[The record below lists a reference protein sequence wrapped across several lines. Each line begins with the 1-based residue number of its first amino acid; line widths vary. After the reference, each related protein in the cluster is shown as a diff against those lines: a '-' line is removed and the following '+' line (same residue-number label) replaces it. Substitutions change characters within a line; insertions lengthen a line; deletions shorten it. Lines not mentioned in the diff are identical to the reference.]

1 LFDSRCQELFFLI
14 SPNQKRI
21 SIRMNETSTDLIS
34 LFAKAIRDNWNF
46 RALSDY
52 GGSSFTYREI
62 GEKVLKIHDL
72 FRKTGIR
79 KGDKVALYGKNSANW
94 GVLYI
99 STVTYG
105 AVIVPIL
112 PDFKPADVHHIVT
125 HSDSLLL
132 FSEDSLFGIL
142 DPKAMPKVR
151 KILSIQ
157 DLTDLF
163 KRGDAP
169 EAEKPEEPG
178 AGFPDGITPEMI
190 SFEPSQGDDI
200 AVISY
205 TSGTTGFSKGVVIQH
220 KSLLGNILY
229 AHRNMPLNP
238 KDQILSFLPLAHT
251 YGCAFE
257 FLFPFTLGCDITFLT
272 NTPSPKI
279 IMQAFQE
286 IKPALILSVP
296 LVIEKIYKSQL
307 IPALRKPAIKILSNV
322 PLLNQ
327 VVYSKIRKKMVDVFG
342 GNFRELVIGGAPF
355 NSQAERFFHKINFP
369 FTVGYGMTE
378 CGPLISYASWKTT
391 ELGASGRVVDELE
404 IKIDSP
410 DPRKIAGE
418 IMVRGNH
425 VMMGYYKN
433 EEATKAVLEE
443 DGWLHTGD
451 LGVIDPKGNIY
462 IKGRSKSMI
471 LGPSGKNI
479 YPEEIESILNNRFL
493 VMESLI
499 IERDHQLT
507 AVIYP
512 DADAMEK
519 AGVTKEKLPEIFK
532 GYLHDLNHRLPK
544 YMLVTGFEITET
556 EFEKT
561 PKRSIK
567 RFLYQ

>member
-1 LFDSRCQELFFLI
+1 
-14 SPNQKRI
+14 
-21 SIRMNETSTDLIS
+21 MNATSTDLIS
-34 LFAKAIRDNWNF
+34 LFANAIRDNWEF

-52 GGSSFTYREI
+52 GGNSFTYKEV
-62 GEKVLKIHDL
+62 GERILKIHQM
-72 FRKTGIR
+72 FREYGIK
-79 KGDKVALYGKNSANW
+79 KGDKIALFGKNSANW
-94 GVLYI
+94 GVIYL

-125 HSDSLLL
+125 HSDSILL
-132 FSEDSLFGIL
+132 FAEDSLFSSL
-142 DPKAMPKVR
+142 DTGAIPLIR
-151 KILSIQ
+151 KILKIQ
-157 DLTDLF
+157 DLSVLY
-163 KRGDAP
+163 KSGGSP
-169 EAEKPEEPG
+169 VEENIPKY
-178 AGFPDGITPEMI
+178 ATESLESITPEMI
-190 SFEPSQGDDI
+190 NFEASGGEDI

-205 TSGTTGFSKGVVIQH
+205 TSGTTGFSKGVVLQH
-220 KSLLGNILY
+220 KSLLANILY

-238 KDQILSFLPLAHT
+238 QNRILSFLPLAHT

-272 NTPSPKI
+272 KTPSPKI

-286 IKPALILSVP
+286 IRPELILSVP

-307 IPALRKPAIKILSNV
+307 IPVLRKPAIRILSHI

-327 VVYSKIRKKMVDVFG
+327 LIFRKIRKKMVNVFG

-355 NSQAERFFHKINFP
+355 NSQAEHFFRKIRFP

-391 ELGASGRVVDELE
+391 RLGASGRVVDELE
-404 IKIDSP
+404 IRIDSP
-410 DPRKIAGE
+410 EPRKIPGE
-418 IMVRGNH
+418 ILVRGNH
-425 VMMGYYKN
+425 VMLGYYKN
-433 EEATKAVLEE
+433 EEATRAILEK

-451 LGVIDPKGNIY
+451 LGVIDAKENIH
-462 IKGRSKSMI
+462 IRGRNKSMI

-499 IERDHQLT
+499 IEREKSLI
-507 AVIYP
+507 ALIFP
-512 DADAMEK
+512 DADAMDR
-519 AGVTKEKLPEIFK
+519 AGVTKEKLPEIFT
-532 GYLHDLNHRLPK
+532 GYIHDLKHRLPK
-544 YMLVTGFEITET
+544 YIHVTGFEIAES

-567 RFLYQ
+567 RFLYK

>member
-1 LFDSRCQELFFLI
+1 MST
-14 SPNQKRI
+14 
-21 SIRMNETSTDLIS
+21 TSTDLIS
-34 LFAKAIRDNWNF
+34 LFANAIRDNWES
-46 RALSDY
+46 RALSDF
-52 GGSSFTYREI
+52 GGSSFTYREV
-62 GEKVLKIHDL
+62 GEKILKIHAL
-72 FRKTGIR
+72 FEKSGIR
-79 KGDKVALYGKNSANW
+79 KGDKIALFGKNSANW
-94 GVLYI
+94 GMIYL

-125 HSDSLLL
+125 HSDSVLL
-132 FSEDSLFGIL
+132 FAEDSLFSGL
-142 DPKAMPKVR
+142 DPKAMPQVQ
-151 KILSIQ
+151 KILKIQ
-157 DLTDLF
+157 DLSVLF
-163 KRGDAP
+163 ERGHSPA
-169 EAEKPEEPG
+169 EEKPSKPVTENPEN
-178 AGFPDGITPEMI
+178 ITPGMI
-190 SFEPSQGDDI
+190 RFGPSDGEDI

-229 AHRNMPLNP
+229 AHRNMPLNA
-238 KDQILSFLPLAHT
+238 KNRILSFLPLAHT

-272 NTPSPKI
+272 KTPSPKI

-286 IKPALILSVP
+286 IRPELILSVP

-307 IPALRKPAIKILSNV
+307 IPALRKPAVNILSKI
-322 PLLNQ
+322 PLLNLMIYQ
-327 VVYSKIRKKMVDVFG
+327 KIRKKMVDVFG

-355 NSQAERFFHKINFP
+355 NKQAETFFHKINFP

-391 ELGASGRVVDELE
+391 QLGASGRAVDELE
-404 IKIDSP
+404 IRIDSP
-410 DPRKIAGE
+410 EPAKKAGE
-418 IMVRGNH
+418 ILVKGNH
-425 VMMGYYKN
+425 VMLGYYKN
-433 EEATKAVLEE
+433 EEATRAVLDEN
-443 DGWLHTGD
+443 GWLHTGD
-451 LGVIDPKGNIY
+451 LGVMDSKGNIY

-499 IERDHQLT
+499 IERDHLLT

-519 AGVTKEKLPEIFK
+519 AGVTKERLPEIFK

-544 YMLVTGFEITET
+544 YMLVTGFEITES

-567 RFLYQ
+567 RYLYQ

>member
-1 LFDSRCQELFFLI
+1 
-14 SPNQKRI
+14 
-21 SIRMNETSTDLIS
+21 MNAKSTDLVS
-34 LFAKAIRDNWNF
+34 LFANAIRDNWEF
-46 RALSDY
+46 SALSDF
-52 GGSSFTYREI
+52 GGSSFTYKEV
-62 GEKVLKIHDL
+62 GERILKIQAL
-72 FRKTGIR
+72 FVKSGIH
-79 KGDKVALYGKNSANW
+79 KGDKIALFGKNSSNW
-94 GVLYI
+94 CIIYL
-99 STVTYG
+99 STITYG

-112 PDFKPADVHHIVT
+112 PDFKAADVQHIVT
-125 HSDSLLL
+125 HSDSVLL
-132 FSEDSLFGIL
+132 FAEDSLFSSLAPG
-142 DPKAMPKVR
+142 AMPLLR
-151 KILSIQ
+151 QILKIQ
-157 DLTDLF
+157 DLSVLYE
-163 KRGDAP
+163 RGGNPVGEVKPQSEP
-169 EAEKPEEPG
+169 EPNEK
-178 AGFPDGITPEMI
+178 ITPDRI
-190 SFEPSQGDDI
+190 NFEASGSDDI

-229 AHRNMPLNP
+229 AHRNMPLNAQ
-238 KDQILSFLPLAHT
+238 DRILSFLPLAHT

-272 NTPSPKI
+272 KTPSPKI

-286 IKPALILSVP
+286 IRPALILSVP

-307 IPALRKPAIKILSNV
+307 IPVLRKPAIKILTHI

-327 VVYSKIRKKMVDVFG
+327 LIYRKIRKKMVDVFG

-355 NSQAERFFHKINFP
+355 NNQAERFFRKIRFP

-391 ELGASGRVVDELE
+391 QLGASGRVVDELE
-404 IKIDSP
+404 IRIDSP
-410 DPRKIAGE
+410 EPQKIAGE
-418 IMVRGNH
+418 ILVKGNH
-425 VMMGYYKN
+425 VMLGYYKN
-433 EEATKAVLEE
+433 EEATLEVLEK

-451 LGVIDPKGNIY
+451 LGVIDAKGNIH
-462 IKGRSKSMI
+462 IRGRSKSMI

-499 IERDHQLT
+499 IERKGSLI
-507 AVIYP
+507 ALIFP
-512 DADAMEK
+512 DADAMDK

-532 GYLHDLNHRLPK
+532 GYIHDLKHRLPK
-544 YMLVTGFEITET
+544 YIHVTDFEIAES

-567 RFLYQ
+567 RFLYR